1 MVKHKHS
8 QLDPPNIMAFEEE
21 FDDKVNQMKVSIQ
34 MTILKM
40 IQSYFYFQIW
50 KGFCFGQVGFLYK
63 YK

>member
-1 MVKHKHS
+1 MT
-8 QLDPPNIMAFEEE
+8 FEEE

-34 MTILKM
+34 MAILKM

-50 KGFCFGQVGFLYK
+50 KGFCFGQVEFLYK